1 MDTVDTVDTVV
12 FLMFDMAQCTVLHVA
27 EYMALDMVISLE
39 VATTLNVDVD
49 VVVFLEVTAVTAYFE
64 DDDLQQVHGWMDGTR

>member
-12 FLMFDMAQCTVLHVA
+12 FLMFDMAQYTVLKMA
-27 EYMALDMVISLE
+27 EYMAFGMIISLE
-39 VATTLNVDVD
+39 LATALDVD
-49 VVVFLEVTAVTAYFE
+49 EVVSLELTVVTTYSE